1 MDANLELQDAGS
13 QLLLAPVSSIYV
25 DHPLQ
30 IAENKCNRVKT
41 DLKPSKVKRKPVL
54 RKDSDNKQSQKTVHF
69 QRDSTSNNQTEN
81 TASNC
86 NHQSGQEL
94 CYLCHQRQRRNI
106 PISFEEER
114 VCFTSLLRQTFICV
128 LLATGIGLNN
138 DSSGEQITY

>member
-1 MDANLELQDAGS
+1 METSSELQDTGS

-30 IAENKCNRVKT
+30 PPDNKCNRLKT
-41 DLKPSKVKRKPVL
+41 DLKPSNIKRKSVPC
-54 RKDSDNKQSQKTVHF
+54 KESEDKQSHKSVHF
-69 QRDSTSNNQTEN
+69 QRDTRSNNKTEN

-114 VCFTSLLRQTFICV
+114 VGFSF
-128 LLATGIGLNN
+128 
-138 DSSGEQITY
+138 